1 MTEMACLMR
10 RLWQKLR
17 ELWLGEALSK
27 ALKRNREAAAALD
40 AVVKEMLEQ

>member
-1 MTEMACLMR
+1 MKGMACLMR
-10 RLWQKLR
+10 QLWQKLR

>member
-1 MTEMACLMR
+1 MTEMALLMR
-10 RLWQKLR
+10 WIWQKLR